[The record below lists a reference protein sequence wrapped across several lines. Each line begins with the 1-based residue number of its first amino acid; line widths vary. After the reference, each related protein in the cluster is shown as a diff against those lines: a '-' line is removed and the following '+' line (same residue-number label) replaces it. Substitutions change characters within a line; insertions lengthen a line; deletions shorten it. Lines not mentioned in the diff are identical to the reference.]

1 MLMGWV
7 PFANESRPRGSSLG
21 LIPVPP
27 CLFGHQR
34 PPEGCDPAEES
45 ADGHFERG
53 AGVASRFGN
62 ALARAERVLHEA
74 DRGGERGGADEVR
87 KAGIMRRL
95 ADSGRDSKPL
105 LGDFRQPLE
114 LTRPAS

>member
-74 DRGGERGGADEVR
+74 DRGGERGCAYEVR
-87 KAGIMRRL
+87 KEGINRL
-95 ADSGRDSKPL
+95 MADSGVDFKHI
-105 LGDFRQPLE
+105 LGE
-114 LTRPAS
+114 LRHS